1 MYCRGATYT
10 GCICRTPSAH
20 IKRPIQPDLAA
31 LQPAQFGA
39 RYSPLEHWLVTV
51 KAPVLDRKRRQTILV
66 QTGVRFE
73 YSGNRLQ
80 ATQHKGCSAFRNQP

>member
-1 MYCRGATYT
+1 MYCRGAAHA
-10 GCICRTPSAH
+10 GCICRTPQDQM
-20 IKRPIQPDLAA
+20 KRPIKPDLAA
-31 LQPAQFGA
+31 LQPAQFCA

-66 QTGVRFE
+66 QTGVRFGE
-73 YSGNRLQ
+73 SGNYLQ